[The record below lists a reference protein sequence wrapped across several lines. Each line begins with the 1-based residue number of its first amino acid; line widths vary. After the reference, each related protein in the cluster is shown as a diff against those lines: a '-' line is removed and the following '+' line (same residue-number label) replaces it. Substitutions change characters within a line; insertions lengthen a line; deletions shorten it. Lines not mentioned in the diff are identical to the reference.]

1 MTLDLPDEQLRL
13 TEALTKLALSLLK
26 EHSLTA
32 DLDRLV
38 RVTCQLIADCSG
50 GSVSMLI
57 EGEPSTVATTDR
69 VTLQLDVVQYD
80 NNEGPCIAA
89 LGGESVRIG
98 FVPTDERF
106 PHFAAGAADRR
117 VLSVLSTPAIDHGRG
132 VGSRNLYSRR
142 EDGFDERDRST
153 ALVMAAEVANALVK
167 SALAG
172 TATDIR
178 DQLQRQHDTAVM
190 FSRAQGVLMAIQEC
204 SAAQAGDLIRR
215 AAEDNAEPLIV
226 TAERILAAVRA
237 ETEPAPP
244 T

>member
-1 MTLDLPDEQLRL
+1 LDLPDEQLRL

-38 RVTCQLIADCSG
+38 RVTCKLIAHCSG
-50 GSVSMLI
+50 GSVSMLVD
-57 EGEPSTVATTDR
+57 GEPSTVATTDR
-69 VTLQLDVVQYD
+69 VTLQLDVVQYE
-80 NNEGPCIAA
+80 NNDGPCIAA

-98 FVPTDERF
+98 FIPAGERF

-117 VLSVLSTPAIDHGRG
+117 VLSVLSTPAIDHGRV
-132 VGSRNLYSRR
+132 VGSLNLYSRR
-142 EDGFDERDRST
+142 EDAFDEHDRST
-153 ALVMAAEVANALVK
+153 ALVMAAEIATALVK

-172 TATDIR
+172 TATEIR
-178 DQLQRQHDTAVM
+178 DELQRQHDTAVV

-215 AAEDNAEPLIV
+215 AAEDNAEPLIA
-226 TAERILAAVRA
+226 TAERIIAAVRA
-237 ETEPAPP
+237 EPEPAPP